1 MRRVTMKDISNKL
14 DISINAVSLALN
26 NKVGVSEETRKMVL
40 NVAEELGYLEKSPK
54 FVKSY
59 AQKNICVIIK
69 KIYFEDN
76 TFYSKVMKGISDEA
90 SKNNYDI
97 ITCIK
102 DDSKNIP
109 SCVETKKVCGVVVIG
124 TIDDDYL
131 FKLKQYNIP
140 VVLVDHTSLLYN
152 TDSILTDNKM
162 GSFKITKLLFDKGY
176 EKIGFFGDLEYSL
189 SVKERYFGYK
199 EVIKK
204 FAPTESNVKETIHKY
219 SILSDIEEYILN
231 GEHKKIQEIIKNV
244 SALPD
249 AFVCSNDNAA
259 IMLITS
265 LTDLGYNV
273 PKDIAVVGFDDIAMN
288 SLLVPKL
295 TTVRVNKELMGI
307 KAVKRL
313 LWRLNNKKEMTENL
327 VMGVDVIERASC

>member
-199 EVIKK
+199 EAIKK
-204 FAPTESNVKETIHKY
+204 FAPTEINVKETIHKY